1 MIGVLRRRVMGN
13 MPSLPYDAEVEY
25 LIFADTQG
33 IDTNIIGDLIYTF
46 ELEVNVSSLV
56 NSSENKNK
64 LFMSR
69 QTSSSRYYEVEIS
82 NQSNYLRPRYNTDK
96 NLTTYSVPLNTDLTI
111 LLNTDGQYIVNGEVV
126 KTVTRVNLST
136 TKHLYIGNSGVS
148 ANCGFNGRYYY
159 FKLYNGTSLLL
170 DLIPVRVGTDGY
182 FYDKVSKVLFK
193 ATNGTTFTV
202 GPDKI

>member
-1 MIGVLRRRVMGN
+1 MGTLLNRRRYMGGKA
-13 MPSLPYDAEVEY
+13 LPYDAEVEY
-25 LIFADTQG
+25 LIFANTQG
-33 IDTNIIGDLIYTF
+33 IDTNIIGNLIYTF

-56 NSSENKNK
+56 NSSEDRNK

-69 QTSSSRYYEVEIS
+69 RNSNSRYYEVEIS

-136 TKHLYIGNSGVS
+136 TRHLYIGNSGVS
-148 ANCGFNGRYYY
+148 ANCGFDGRYYY

-182 FYDKVSKVLFK
+182 FYDKVSGKLFK
-193 ATNGTTFTV
+193 AKDNTTFGV
-202 GPDKI
+202 GPDKT